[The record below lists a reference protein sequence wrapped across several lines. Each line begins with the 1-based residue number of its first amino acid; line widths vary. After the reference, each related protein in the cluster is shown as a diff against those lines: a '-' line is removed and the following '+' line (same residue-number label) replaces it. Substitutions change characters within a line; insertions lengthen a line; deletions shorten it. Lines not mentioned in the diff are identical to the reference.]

1 MSMASFPTKGARIS
15 IKNSRK
21 ILKNNWLR
29 IKVFL
34 DDSDDLIIET
44 IVGSRCDQ
52 GEGNVAETGSA
63 RLEQAVHAA
72 VTFSEHGLG

>member
-1 MSMASFPTKGARIS
+1 MTSFPTKGTRIS
-15 IKNSRK
+15 IKTIGNFLEIIGLESK
-21 ILKNNWLR
+21 IIR
-29 IKVFL
+29 
-34 DDSDDLIIET
+34 DDSDHSVIET

-63 RLEQAVHAA
+63 RLEQAVHTA